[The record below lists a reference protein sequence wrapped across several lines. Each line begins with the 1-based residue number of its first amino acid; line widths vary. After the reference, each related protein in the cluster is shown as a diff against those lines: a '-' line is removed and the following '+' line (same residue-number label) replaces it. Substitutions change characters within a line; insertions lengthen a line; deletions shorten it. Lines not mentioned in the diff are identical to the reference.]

1 MWAKPCILSSI
12 NRTQLF
18 VNTRSGLRV
27 ERSSI
32 GAVLKEDEGGGS
44 IIHKKIAT
52 RKGMNMKKILIAG
65 ALIILLGILFSV
77 NLLKKEKGKEVT
89 AESTRYG
96 SVQQKVTGSGQIQPA
111 LEVKVSAQ
119 VAGKIVRLNAK
130 EGDKIK
136 KGTLLAAL
144 DPEQYLASVDRAESS
159 LLAAKANEKKAK
171 SELTRAQGLSRQKLI
186 SNAEL
191 ESAEAAYESAVSGRR
206 QAEASLKEARDALR
220 KTKLYASMDGVV
232 TRLNKEAGE
241 MAIGA
246 QFQEDVIMVV
256 SDLSVMEA
264 VVEID
269 ENDVINISAG
279 DSALV
284 ELDAFADTTFK
295 GVVRE
300 IANSA
305 VTKGRG
311 TQEQV
316 TSFEVTIVLD
326 HPDKRFR
333 PGMST
338 TVDILTKRLN
348 HVLKIPIQ
356 SVTVRD
362 KKELEKKAT
371 KKKQALDSESE
382 KEMVE
387 VVFVIKDGHALAK
400 SVKLGISDDTHYAVK
415 SGLEEG
421 DMVITGPFK
430 LLNKNLK
437 NGDLVSIKDQ
447 KKAN

>member
-1 MWAKPCILSSI
+1 
-12 NRTQLF
+12 
-18 VNTRSGLRV
+18 
-27 ERSSI
+27 
-32 GAVLKEDEGGGS
+32 
-44 IIHKKIAT
+44 
-52 RKGMNMKKILIAG
+52 MKKFLIAG
-65 ALIILLGILFSV
+65 AVVILLGALFGV

-89 AESTRYG
+89 AEKVLYG
-96 SVQQKVTGSGQIQPA
+96 TVQQKVTGSGQIRPA
-111 LEVKVSAQ
+111 VEVKVSAQ
-119 VAGKIVRLNAK
+119 VAGKIVQLNAK
-130 EGDKIK
+130 EGDRVK

-159 LLAAKANEKKAK
+159 LLAAKANEKKAR
-171 SELTRAQGLSRQKLI
+171 SELTRAQGLSQKKLI

-191 ESAEAAYESAVSGRR
+191 ESAEAGYESAVSGRR
-206 QAEASLKEARDALR
+206 QTEASLKEAQDALR
-220 KTKLYASMDGVV
+220 KTKLFASMDGVV

-246 QFQEDVIMVV
+246 QFQEDVIMVI

-269 ENDVINISAG
+269 ENDVINISLG
-279 DSALV
+279 DSAIV

-295 GVVRE
+295 GVVSE

-356 SVTVRD
+356 AVTVRD
-362 KKELEKKAT
+362 KKELETKSK
-371 KKKQALDSESE
+371 KKKQSTETDSE

-387 VVFVIKDGHALAK
+387 VVFTVKDGHALAK
-400 SVKLGISDDTHYAVK
+400 PVKLGISDDTHYAVK

-421 DMVITGPFK
+421 EMVITGPFK

-437 NGDLVSIKDQ
+437 NNDLVSIKE
-447 KKAN
+447 KKKVR

>member
-1 MWAKPCILSSI
+1 M
-12 NRTQLF
+12 
-18 VNTRSGLRV
+18 
-27 ERSSI
+27 
-32 GAVLKEDEGGGS
+32 
-44 IIHKKIAT
+44 
-52 RKGMNMKKILIAG
+52 
-65 ALIILLGILFSV
+65 
-77 NLLKKEKGKEVT
+77 
-89 AESTRYG
+89 
-96 SVQQKVTGSGQIQPA
+96 
-111 LEVKVSAQ
+111 
-119 VAGKIVRLNAK
+119 
-130 EGDKIK
+130 
-136 KGTLLAAL
+136 
-144 DPEQYLASVDRAESS
+144 
-159 LLAAKANEKKAK
+159 LAAKANEKKAK
-171 SELTRAQGLSRQKLI
+171 SELVRAEGLSQKKLI

-191 ESAEAAYESAVSGRR
+191 ESAEAGYESAVSGRR
-206 QAEASLKEARDALR
+206 QAEASLKETRDALH

-246 QFQEDVIMVV
+246 QFQEDVIMVI

-269 ENDVINISAG
+269 ENDVINVSLG
-279 DSALV
+279 DSAIV

-295 GVVRE
+295 GVVSE

-316 TSFEVTIVLD
+316 TSFEVTIILD

-338 TVDILTKRLN
+338 TVDILTKRLDQT
-348 HVLKIPIQ
+348 LKIPIQ
-356 SVTVRD
+356 AVTVRD
-362 KKELEKKAT
+362 KKELEIKSK
-371 KKKQALDSESE
+371 KKKQIPDTKSE

-387 VVFVIKDGHALAK
+387 IVFTIKDGRALAK
-400 SVKLGISDDTHYAVK
+400 PVKLGISDDTHYAVK
-415 SGLEEG
+415 NGLREG

-437 NGDLVSIKDQ
+437 NDDLVSIKDQ
-447 KKAN
+447 KRAK